1 MDLLSVSNEINSELG
16 ALRKSVSGIVDD
28 QQRADIFNA
37 VIVSISNDLLD
48 GVIFTVRDKL
58 RNEAQQTWQY
68 DLGDRQY
75 VKRRGPDIDEIIAQ
89 LETTGKEM
97 YLECA
102 PVWSQK
108 YHQLEAGGL
117 DKLLK
122 GTIWSSGDQQRRQS
136 LIGTSAQKPIER
148 PRFDLIDLEDELRN
162 ILIEL
167 GGAYDV
173 RHVEQIIKSI
183 IYGLEHGTIIGVTL
197 KTAVSVRE
205 EIVLRFTLDKKGSV
219 TRERPFSIY
228 EQLRNGKILK
238 NAVKFTV
245 SPIPSQ
251 NFSKMSP
258 EDQHEAMKQTIW
270 GAFYPKP
277 KLWGIF

>member
-28 QQRADIFNA
+28 RQRADIFNA

-58 RNEAQQTWQY
+58 RNEVQQTWQY

-75 VKRRGPDIDEIIAQ
+75 VKRRGPDIDEIIAHI
-89 LETTGKEM
+89 ETAGREM

-108 YHQLEAGGL
+108 YHQIEKGSL
-117 DKLLK
+117 DRLLK
-122 GTIWSSGDQQRRQS
+122 GTLWSSGDQQKRQS
-136 LIGTSAQKPIER
+136 LVDTATQRQAEKPKV
-148 PRFDLIDLEDELRN
+148 DLIDLEEELKN
-162 ILIEL
+162 LFIEM

-173 RHVEQIIKSI
+173 RHVDQIIESTL
-183 IYGLEHGTIIGVTL
+183 YGLKHGLIIGVNL
-197 KTAVSVRE
+197 KTAVNGRV
-205 EIVLRFTLDKKGSV
+205 EINLRFTLDKNGSV

-228 EQLRNGKILK
+228 EQLRNGKIQK
-238 NAVKFTV
+238 NTVKLTV

-270 GAFYPKP
+270 EASYPKP